1 MRKEQIVKHFKK
13 ITALCASVVLGVCS
27 VISSSSTALAADTN
41 TADVKTSSVPEGFV
55 YADGT
60 HFMCDG
66 VPFYFAG
73 CNSYD
78 MFTLGDGSSKD
89 SNEDIE
95 NKYMYKDQIDSR
107 MQQMEDNGVTVLRT
121 WGFSNETWHGF
132 ELAPGEYN
140 EAEFMLFDYIMYSA
154 QEHNIRVIITLEN
167 YWEAYGGIDKKLS
180 WAGLTGGSHAN
191 RAQYFSN
198 ETCKQWYKDYAKHFA
213 ERTNYFTGVQYKD
226 DPTIF
231 AWDLMNEPRYQDA
244 CEDSTGLTLR
254 AWVDEMGE
262 YIKSVDPNHM
272 VYAGL
277 EGHGLKYGFGGDEG
291 NPFVYIQQ
299 SPYIDFCSAHP
310 YPDEHWANMTP
321 EDTKTTMLQWIA
333 DSHEVVGK
341 PFVVTEFNVHSSL
354 SAEEYEAYWKAVFDT
369 IEEQDTAG
377 GLFWE
382 FNDRKLS
389 EFTVMNGD
397 PILTYFKAHAE
408 RMQNQT
414 PKNSLSGKNLRV
426 NLDAPEDVQLSYQML
441 QGEATGLQLD
451 DTKLSADS
459 YSMTENTITI
469 AKDVLAKLE
478 IGTHTVKLLTTEGN
492 QPTVKLIVYSK
503 ASEEAAR
510 SVIDDFESYDDD
522 TAVAM
527 AYHSNSNGDKLTLT
541 LDKEHVKNG
550 KAALKYDYSVA
561 DGGAGYCGATK
572 NLGSAD
578 WTGFDGIRFWI
589 LSDGSNRETTFQF
602 VDGAGAYWESVQ
614 KVTAEEGWTEVKIP
628 FSDFHVQQWGTAAE
642 TPTLSGVKEFSLYT
656 GQNGNPGTGVW
667 YFDDIGLYSDKT
679 PVVTIETTVT
689 TTTTTT
695 TTETET
701 TSSAADTTSETAS
714 SESTTETTASTME
727 TIAQT
732 TVSSSSAADSSESTT
747 ETETTSS
754 AADTTSETASSEN
767 TTETVAFTTETTVS
781 TTETTAQTTASS
793 SEVLGQVLYG
803 DVNLDGRVDIT
814 DAVLLN
820 KATAGV
826 VTLNDAARQNAD
838 CDADGMTDTNDATV
852 LLRFLVQIINNLP
865 EMAE

>member
-589 LSDGSNRETTFQF
+589 RSDGSNRETTFQF

>member
-1 MRKEQIVKHFKK
+1 MKHFKK